1 MAPPSIA
8 VLSLFKRQPQAATPQ
23 DDATVVQLART
34 SARRRLIGAAVLLG
48 TGVVGFPLLFETQ
61 PRPIPV
67 DIAIEIPR
75 KDASPPLAT
84 PPPRP
89 RATGAV
95 VSEPVAA
102 PAPPAPRVGAAV
114 SAPAQAA
121 APVNVPA
128 SLPAPT
134 PAPTP
139 APKPTPPPA
148 ATPKPAVA
156 PPDTLAPTAVAANA
170 DKPAPAAS
178 QRMVVQV
185 GAFADAAAARELRGR
200 VEKLGL
206 KTYTQVVDTSAGQR
220 IRVRVGPFAN
230 RAEADQAAARLR
242 QAKLPASVL
251 AL

>member
-1 MAPPSIA
+1 M
-8 VLSLFKRQPQAATPQ
+8 LSLFKRQSQATPH

-34 SARRRLIGAAVLLG
+34 SARRRLVGAAVLLG
-48 TGVVGFPLLFETQ
+48 SGVVGFPLLFETQ

-67 DIAIEIPR
+67 DIPIEIPR

-89 RATGAV
+89 RATGSV

-102 PAPPAPRVGAAV
+102 AAPAVPRVGT
-114 SAPAQAA
+114 STPAPMQAA
-121 APVNVPA
+121 APVNAPA
-128 SLPAPT
+128 PKPAPT
-134 PAPTP
+134 PVSKPVP
-139 APKPTPPPA
+139 APAAAAKPTPPPA
-148 ATPKPAVA
+148 APAKPAVPQDGA
-156 PPDTLAPTAVAANA
+156 ALPATAAANA

-185 GAFADAAAARELRGR
+185 GAFADAAAARELRGK

-206 KTYTQVVDTSAGQR
+206 KTYTQEVDTAAGRR
-220 IRVRVGPFAN
+220 IRVRVGPFEN

-242 QAKLPASVL
+242 QAKLPAAVL
-251 AL
+251 VL